1 MARVLVVDD
10 DPVLNQM
17 VQANLKIAGY
27 EVLSASNGPAALD
40 MLRTTLADVVILDV
54 MMPGMNGYEVCQRM
68 REFTNTPV
76 LFLTARGEDG
86 DLTEGFESGGDD
98 YLRKP
103 FSQRELEL
111 RVRALARRAQQARE
125 QSGLHSYS
133 DENLEIDLDEG
144 IIRRANRTLHL
155 TPTELRVLRCL
166 IRNRGV
172 VMTHSDLLREAWGEN
187 YTDATASLSL
197 YVRYLREKVEEDPSK
212 PRYIHTKWGVGYWF
226 SPPQAVDVG

>member
-1 MARVLVVDD
+1 
-10 DPVLNQM
+10 
-17 VQANLKIAGY
+17 
-27 EVLSASNGPAALD
+27 
-40 MLRTTLADVVILDV
+40 
-54 MMPGMNGYEVCQRM
+54 M

-212 PRYIHTKWGVGYWF
+212 PRYIHTKWGIGYWF
-226 SPPQAVDVG
+226 SPPQAMDVG